1 MKFFFKMNIHPEGP
15 NFGYFLFQQWYP
27 RPKKL
32 SGTNFH
38 AFSCPSIHV
47 VTNFLKVGKN
57 LPLVAKFHIA
67 INREALKQFQKFFFI
82 DHFLYS

>member
-1 MKFFFKMNIHPEGP
+1 MLHTAVWAKNFFVAICQHPHICSQSVCMKFFFKMNIHPEGP

-47 VTNFLKVGKN
+47 VTNFLKWGKIS
-57 LPLVAKFHIA
+57 L
-67 INREALKQFQKFFFI
+67 
-82 DHFLYS
+82 